1 MITNGRQ
8 TVGTAATMID
18 GRSTKY
24 SRLYVH
30 NDDTTKELYI
40 GGPNV
45 TTANGFIIDKLGQE
59 EFDLP
64 PLDDIYMVS
73 SGADHNVSWIRIEI
87 D

>member
-8 TVGTAATMID
+8 TVGTSRVMID
-18 GRSTKY
+18 GRSHKY
-24 SRLYVH
+24 SRLYIH
-30 NDDTTKELYI
+30 NDDTTKDLYI

-45 TTANGFIIDKLGQE
+45 TAANGFIIAKLGQE

-64 PLDDIYMVS
+64 PLTDIYVIS
-73 SGADHNVSWIRIEI
+73 SGANHTVSWIRIEI

>member
-8 TVGTAATMID
+8 TVGTSPVKID
-18 GRSTKY
+18 GRSNVY

-45 TTANGFIIDKLGQE
+45 SVANGFKIEKLE
-59 EFDLP
+59 SKEFDLP

-73 SGADHNVSWIRIEI
+73 AGGDHPVSWIRIEVH
-87 D
+87 

>member
-8 TVGTAATMID
+8 TVGTSRVKID
-18 GRSTKY
+18 GRSYKY
-24 SRLYVH
+24 SRLYIH
-30 NDDTTKELYI
+30 NDDTTKDLYI

-45 TTANGFIIDKLGQE
+45 TAANGFTIDKLGQE

-64 PLDDIYMVS
+64 PLTDIYMI
-73 SGADHNVSWIRIEI
+73 SGGGGHSVSWIRIEI

>member
-8 TVGTAATMID
+8 AVGASPVKID
-18 GRSTKY
+18 GRSNVY
-24 SRLYVH
+24 SRLYIH
-30 NDDTTKELYI
+30 NDDTTKDLFI

-45 TTANGFIIDKLGQE
+45 TVNNGFKIGKLSTE

-73 SGADHNVSWIRIEI
+73 DGGAHNVSWIRIEV

>member
-8 TVGTAATMID
+8 TVGTSPVKID
-18 GRSTKY
+18 GRSNVY

-30 NDDTTKELYI
+30 NDDTTKELYM

-45 TTANGFIIDKLGQE
+45 SVANGFTIAKLE
-59 EFDLP
+59 SKEFDLP

-73 SGADHNVSWIRIEI
+73 AGGEHPVSWIRIEVH
-87 D
+87 

>member
-8 TVGTAATMID
+8 IVGTTAVKID

-24 SRLYVH
+24 SRLYIH

-40 GGPNV
+40 GGQDV
-45 TTANGFIIDKLGQE
+45 TVNNGFIIEKLGQE

-64 PLDDIYMVS
+64 PLNDIYMVS
-73 SGADHNVSWIRIEI
+73 SGANHSVSWIRVEV